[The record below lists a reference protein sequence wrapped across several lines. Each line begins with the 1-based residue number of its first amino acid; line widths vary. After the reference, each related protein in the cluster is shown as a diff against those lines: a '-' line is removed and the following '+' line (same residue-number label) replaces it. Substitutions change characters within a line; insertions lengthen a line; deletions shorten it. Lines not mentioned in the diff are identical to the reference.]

1 VNSLI
6 LRTASPL
13 LLILL
18 ALYSMF
24 VLWRGHYE
32 PGGGFV
38 GGLLLAGGVAL
49 HALSTDS
56 FKARAVLRALP
67 RTLIGVGLLVGVASG
82 VAGLFAGAELFAPL
96 WGGYIPGLGAVGT
109 VPLFGISV
117 YLVVAGTS
125 TEILLTL
132 AEE

>member
-1 VNSLI
+1 MNSMI
-6 LRTASPL
+6 LRTAAPL

-18 ALYSMF
+18 AIYSMF

-49 HALSTDS
+49 YALSADPG
-56 FKARAVLRALP
+56 KARELFRALP

-82 VAGLFAGAELFAPL
+82 VAGLTIGEALFFPL
-96 WGGYIPGLGAVGT
+96 WGGYIPGLGALGT
-109 VPLFGISV
+109 VPFFAISV
-117 YLVVAGTS
+117 YLVVAGTAA
-125 TEILLTL
+125 EILLTL

>member
-1 VNSLI
+1 MNSLI
-6 LRTASPL
+6 LRTTAPL

-18 ALYSMF
+18 ALYSVF

-49 HALSTDS
+49 YALSSDPRN
-56 FKARAVLRALP
+56 ARKLLRALP
-67 RTLIGVGLLVGVASG
+67 RTLIGVGLLIGVVAA
-82 VAGLFAGAELFAPL
+82 VAGIAIGEAVFYPIWAGYL
-96 WGGYIPGLGAVGT
+96 PGVGALGT
-109 VPLFGISV
+109 VPLFGVSV
-117 YLVVAGTS
+117 YLVVAGTAS
-125 TEILLTL
+125 EILLTL

>member
-1 VNSLI
+1 MNSLI
-6 LRTASPL
+6 LRTAAPL

-38 GGLLLAGGVAL
+38 GGLLLAGGIAL
-49 HALSTDS
+49 YALSKDTGS
-56 FKARAVLRALP
+56 ARKVLRILP
-67 RTLIGVGLLVGVASG
+67 RTLLGLGLLVGVASG
-82 VAGLFAGAELFAPL
+82 VAGLVAGHALFHPL
-96 WGGYIPGLGAVGT
+96 WAGYIPGLGALGT
-109 VPLFGISV
+109 VPLFAISV
-117 YLVVAGTS
+117 YLVVAGTAA
-125 TEILLTL
+125 EILLTL